1 MDPLLSHAGDVFSL
15 SHGLYL
21 ADTNVSYTP
30 PGPIAESFIQ
40 DRSFISGL
48 MGPVGSG
55 KSSAAIMKL
64 MKFSLEQEPYNR
76 VRYTRWVCI
85 RNTYGELK
93 STTIKSFQDWFPE
106 EVATFRWGDS
116 PIVATMDFWLAD
128 KTRVKVEWLFMALDR
143 PDDLGKLRS
152 LEATGI
158 WLNEAS
164 ELGKAIFD
172 KSTERVGRY
181 PPKKWGSGASW
192 AGVIMDTNPPDDDHW
207 WYSMFEEPDQKAILE
222 TKNRL
227 VEFGVLDPNQEY
239 QRLYKQPGGLLYEQ
253 GEWKANPEAENLHNL
268 RGGVGYYWQQWAN
281 KHDSWRKVFLG
292 GQYGTISTGRP
303 VYPEYADD
311 IHCREVSPHP
321 GIPILLGFDYG
332 LTPACCICQVTP
344 RGHLVVLDELVAEDM
359 GIAQFARDVVKPHL
373 SQFYPGFGINAVGD
387 PAGMSRS
394 QTEERTC
401 FQELLEAGIP
411 AIPAP
416 TNEFIAR
423 REAVAKLLTSLIDG
437 KPALQVSPKAPMV
450 RKGFN
455 GHYHFER
462 LQVGGHEGLF
472 KSVPKKND
480 ASHVHDALQYAA
492 LYARHYSV
500 NTWSTPS
507 QGAKG
512 LAPRM
517 AIA

>member
-1 MDPLLSHAGDVFSL
+1 M
-15 SHGLYL
+15 
-21 ADTNVSYTP
+21 
-30 PGPIAESFIQ
+30 
-40 DRSFISGL
+40 
-48 MGPVGSG
+48 
-55 KSSAAIMKL
+55 
-64 MKFSLEQEPYNR
+64 
-76 VRYTRWVCI
+76 
-85 RNTYGELK
+85 
-93 STTIKSFQDWFPE
+93 
-106 EVATFRWGDS
+106 
-116 PIVATMDFWLAD
+116 
-128 KTRVKVEWLFMALDR
+128 
-143 PDDLGKLRS
+143 
-152 LEATGI
+152 
-158 WLNEAS
+158 
-164 ELGKAIFD
+164 
-172 KSTERVGRY
+172 
-181 PPKKWGSGASW
+181 
-192 AGVIMDTNPPDDDHW
+192 
-207 WYSMFEEPDQKAILE
+207 
-222 TKNRL
+222 
-227 VEFGVLDPNQEY
+227 
-239 QRLYKQPGGLLYEQ
+239 
-253 GEWKANPEAENLHNL
+253 
-268 RGGVGYYWQQWAN
+268 
-281 KHDSWRKVFLG
+281 
-292 GQYGTISTGRP
+292 
-303 VYPEYADD
+303 
-311 IHCREVSPHP
+311 
-321 GIPILLGFDYG
+321 
-332 LTPACCICQVTP
+332 
-344 RGHLVVLDELVAEDM
+344 VLDELVAEDM

-401 FQELLEAGIP
+401 FQELLDAGIP

-437 KPALQVSPKAPMV
+437 KPALQVSPSAPMV

-472 KSVPKKND
+472 KSVPKKNE